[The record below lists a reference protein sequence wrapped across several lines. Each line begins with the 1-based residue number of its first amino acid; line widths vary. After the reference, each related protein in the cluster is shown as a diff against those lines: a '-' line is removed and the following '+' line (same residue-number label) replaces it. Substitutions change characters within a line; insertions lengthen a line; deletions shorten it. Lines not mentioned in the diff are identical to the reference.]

1 MNFKHL
7 TFKHIKL
14 DKIDS
19 TNSYLYDLNATTKQ
33 INGTVISAKN
43 QTLGKGQTG
52 NTWHTEEDKNLTFSV
67 LTYTNTKPKH
77 AFYLNIIASLAV
89 QKALSDLNITAKIK
103 WPNDILVNQKKIAG
117 ILIENQINGDIIN
130 QSIIGIGLNVNQ
142 SIFNSELNATS
153 ILNEGISVEIE
164 DVLNQIYGYL
174 DFYYNLL
181 LESNF
186 KLLLKHYYTHL
197 FWHNQIGTFKNE
209 TSEFKALVMGI
220 SDIGLLELRLLDNTT
235 KYYDIKDVKFLY

>member
-19 TNSYLYDLNATTKQ
+19 TNSYLYDLNADTKQ
-33 INGTVISAKN
+33 VNGTLVSAKN

-52 NTWHTEEDKNLTFSV
+52 NSWYTEEDKNLTFSV
-67 LTYTNTKPKH
+67 LTYPKTQPKH
-77 AFYLNIIASLAV
+77 AFYLNIITSLAV
-89 QKALSDLNITAKIK
+89 QKALSDINISAKIK

-117 ILIENQINGDIIN
+117 ILIENQINGNNIH

-142 SIFNSELNATS
+142 STFKPELNATS
-153 ILNEGISVEIE
+153 ILNEGVSVETD
-164 DVLNQIYGYL
+164 DVLTQIYGYL

-186 KLLLKHYYTHL
+186 KLLLKLYYTHL
-197 FWHNQIGTFKNE
+197 FWHNQIGTFQDT
-209 TSEFKALVMGI
+209 TSEFKALLMGI

-235 KYYDIKDVKFLY
+235 RHYDIKDVKFIY